1 VTPGDI
7 ATWVG
12 GGAGLGGLLLAI
24 AALAKARPEARKVNA
39 DAAKVFTDASATFA
53 VSVATQMEGMRAEL
67 AEVKRKLREREER
80 EDRQERLLLVHE
92 RWDYD
97 VAHQVRQLGGEVS
110 DPPPLY
116 PDSTNAA

>member
-1 VTPGDI
+1 MTPADI

-12 GGAGLGGLLLAI
+12 GGAGLGGLLLAVT
-24 AALAKARPEARKVNA
+24 ALAKARPEARKVNA

-53 VSVATQMEGMRAEL
+53 VTVNAQMDGLRAEL
-67 AEVKRKLREREER
+67 AEVKQKLREREHR

-97 VAHQVRQLGGEVS
+97 VAHQVRQLGGHVA

-116 PDSTNAA
+116 PDPTAAA

>member
-1 VTPGDI
+1 MTPGDI

-67 AEVKRKLREREER
+67 AEVKRKLRDREER
-80 EDRQERLLLVHE
+80 EDRQERLLMVHE

-97 VAHQVRQLGGEVS
+97 VAHQVRQLGGEVD